1 MGTQVLAYASSI
13 FFFFSLWHA
22 PMSKIFYLT
31 CVYLNYIQGSK
42 SNTHIVIY
50 SQSQS
55 FTRIPSKDFSC
66 EDWNTK
72 AAAIQNMGD
81 DSTPIGSR
89 EEAGG
94 DAQRAP
100 ADGDDVQIADGGAEH
115 AEEVTGEVDVDAKTE
130 STAGQQVQHLSHFF
144 TLPLHH
150 IPRSTAGV
158 VGEVVVEV
166 EKNSGADE
174 QVQHLSHFLYQSFL
188 TFFYLSHFL
197 HCPSIRFLE
206 IVLATLQPNPV
217 RQGAVLPQSLMI
229 SSVA

>member
-13 FFFFSLWHA
+13 FFFFNLWHA
-22 PMSKIFYLT
+22 PMSKTFYLT

-55 FTRIPSKDFSC
+55 FTRIPSEDFSC

-81 DSTPIGSR
+81 DSTLIGSR

-100 ADGDDVQIADGGAEH
+100 ADGDDVQIVDGGAEH

-130 STAGQQVQHLSHFF
+130 STAGQQVQHLSHFLF
-144 TLPLHH
+144 
-150 IPRSTAGV
+150 ISV
-158 VGEVVVEV
+158 I
-166 EKNSGADE
+166 SFF
-174 QVQHLSHFLYQSFL
+174 LSQSF
-188 TFFYLSHFL
+188 FYIAPPSYSSK
-197 HCPSIRFLE
+197 HCWCCGGGS
-206 IVLATLQPNPV
+206 
-217 RQGAVLPQSLMI
+217 GGS
-229 SSVA
+229 